1 MSNELISKTWQ
12 IAGLFGKVTP
22 GILVWKSLHVT
33 YITDEGIQFSV
44 PLSQIK
50 DVTWPFLRMGLGFDA
65 VVNGKKFKFSFSRPN
80 SSVPE
85 IDIVPG
91 TPFPSVVSA
100 GQYYDP
106 ASPINNLRE
115 DKATT
120 KKWKEI
126 LGKK

>member
-22 GILVWKSLHVT
+22 GILVWKSLQVT
-33 YITDEGIQFSV
+33 YITDEGIKFSV
-44 PLSQIK
+44 PLSEIK

-91 TPFPSVVSA
+91 TPFPSVVYA